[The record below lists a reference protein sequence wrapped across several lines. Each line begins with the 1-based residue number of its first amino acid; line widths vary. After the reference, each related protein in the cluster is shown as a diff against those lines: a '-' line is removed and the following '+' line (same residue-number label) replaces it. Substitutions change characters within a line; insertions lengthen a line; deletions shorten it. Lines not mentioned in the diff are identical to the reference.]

1 LKRRTSPDG
10 YSCARFLVLLSFSDA
25 NIRQIIHIII
35 IWRNKLR
42 KIKNLMYYDMT
53 PKEQRL
59 KEVYEHLRANH
70 GIHTKTDFAEA
81 LHVTRP
87 ALSSAMNGNE
97 HYLTKNLFQKI
108 CGSFPGVFNLNY
120 LLTGEGNL
128 LAMSDHEPEKQERAD
143 TPPTDEMSA
152 NILEL
157 YARMIR
163 GVDDLRIQ
171 LKEEL
176 AEVQSVKCELQQAR
190 DDFQTAT
197 RRLYQ
202 AIERIDSSYSTSIGI
217 AADEQEDNRR
227 VARLT
232 RAVAAA
238 AAAAH
243 AAASKD
249 ADAPDNSAA
258 V

>member
-1 LKRRTSPDG
+1 M
-10 YSCARFLVLLSFSDA
+10 
-25 NIRQIIHIII
+25 NERQ
-35 IWRNKLR
+35 K
-42 KIKNLMYYDMT
+42 
-53 PKEQRL
+53 RL
-59 KEVYEHLRANH
+59 KEVYEYLRANY
-70 GIHTKTDFAEA
+70 GIHTQEDFANSLHKSRNAITLA
-81 LHVTRP
+81 L
-87 ALSSAMNGNE
+87 NGNE
-97 HYLTKNLFQKI
+97 KYLTGNLFKSI
-108 CGSFPGVFNLNY
+108 REAYPGIFNLNY
-120 LLTGEGNL
+120 LMTGEGTL

-217 AADEQEDNRR
+217 AADEQEDDRR

>member
-1 LKRRTSPDG
+1 M
-10 YSCARFLVLLSFSDA
+10 
-25 NIRQIIHIII
+25 NERQ
-35 IWRNKLR
+35 K
-42 KIKNLMYYDMT
+42 
-53 PKEQRL
+53 RL
-59 KEVYEHLRANH
+59 KEVYEYLRANY
-70 GIHTKTDFAEA
+70 GIHTQEDFANSLHKSRNAITLA
-81 LHVTRP
+81 L
-87 ALSSAMNGNE
+87 NGNE
-97 HYLTKNLFQKI
+97 KYLTGKLFKSI
-108 CGSFPGVFNLNY
+108 REAYPGIFNLNY
-120 LLTGEGNL
+120 LMTGEGTL

-202 AIERIDSSYSTSIGI
+202 AIERIDGSYSTSIGI
-217 AADEQEDNRR
+217 AAEEQEDDRR

>member
-1 LKRRTSPDG
+1 
-10 YSCARFLVLLSFSDA
+10 
-25 NIRQIIHIII
+25 
-35 IWRNKLR
+35 
-42 KIKNLMYYDMT
+42 
-53 PKEQRL
+53 
-59 KEVYEHLRANH
+59 
-70 GIHTKTDFAEA
+70 
-81 LHVTRP
+81 
-87 ALSSAMNGNE
+87 
-97 HYLTKNLFQKI
+97 
-108 CGSFPGVFNLNY
+108 
-120 LLTGEGNL
+120 
-128 LAMSDHEPEKQERAD
+128 
-143 TPPTDEMSA
+143 MSA

-197 RRLYQ
+197 RLLYQ

-232 RAVAAA
+232 CAVAAA

>member
-1 LKRRTSPDG
+1 MNERQKR
-10 YSCARFLVLLSFSDA
+10 L
-25 NIRQIIHIII
+25 I
-35 IWRNKLR
+35 
-42 KIKNLMYYDMT
+42 
-53 PKEQRL
+53 
-59 KEVYEHLRANH
+59 EVYEHLRRYF
-70 GIHTKTDFAEA
+70 GIHTKTGFAEA
-81 LHVTRP
+81 IQYGRTS
-87 ALSSAMNGNE
+87 LSAAMNGDE
-97 HYLTKNLFQKI
+97 KYLTGSLFKNI
-108 CGSFPGVFNLNY
+108 CAAFPGVFNLDY
-120 LLTGEGNL
+120 LMTGEGTL

-197 RRLYQ
+197 RLLYQ

-217 AADEQEDNRR
+217 AADEQEDDRR